1 MSDEEEYTNLDLETA
16 EQLMFAAGKPELSKA
31 LHHHAH
37 GVRNLV
43 QGEWGKS
50 FVNSLED
57 LLIKHIDPLAAS
69 QKETQDGVAALS
81 GLFQSLAESVDG
93 LQVGLR
99 ESQEDRQAIHE
110 ELAAVKADVAE
121 LQAQFTAY
129 AAGTK
134 RDELDALKAQLA
146 EMRGDYTPEQRAHLT
161 GILLRMIAEYEAA
174 HGDGDQ

>member
-93 LQVGLR
+93 LQ
-99 ESQEDRQAIHE
+99 
-110 ELAAVKADVAE
+110 
-121 LQAQFTAY
+121 
-129 AAGTK
+129 AGFRRARRIGGPSMRNWQRSKPTSRNSK
-134 RDELDALKAQLA
+134 RNS
-146 EMRGDYTPEQRAHLT
+146 P
-161 GILLRMIAEYEAA
+161 RMPQGQSATNWT
-174 HGDGDQ
+174 H